1 MGEDIESIVEKELV
15 NPTWETLVDASNE
28 LRYPPKD
35 PAETS
40 DESKSPPKNQPK
52 YIPVGLI
59 LEGTSG
65 VTYFEYR
72 NLDTLPND
80 IDKYREKGW
89 KVAFAYLGIDY
100 TDFLKGERKFQNGA
114 DIFKVHNFLSE
125 SLKKSGPGRTFSL
138 NI

>member
-1 MGEDIESIVEKELV
+1 MDEDIGSIVEKELV
-15 NPTWETLVDASNE
+15 NPTWETLVEASNE
-28 LRYPPKD
+28 LKY
-35 PAETS
+35 
-40 DESKSPPKNQPK
+40 SKGHRPE

-65 VTYFEYR
+65 VNFFEYR

-100 TDFLKGERKFQNGA
+100 TDFLNGERKFMNGA

-125 SLKKSGPGRTFSL
+125 ALKKSGPGRTFSL